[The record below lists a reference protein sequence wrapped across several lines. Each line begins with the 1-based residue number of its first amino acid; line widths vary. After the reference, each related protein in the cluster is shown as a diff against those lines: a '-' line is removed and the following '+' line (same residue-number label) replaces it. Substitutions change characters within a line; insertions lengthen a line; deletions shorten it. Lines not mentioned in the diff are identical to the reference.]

1 MLVNTQRENIIL
13 EVWVPI
19 CLRGSIHFLNEDFNI
34 LVMIVLTGQQSVSSM
49 KAGMSPTSST
59 EQNSDRQFG
68 IICSE
73 KHARVS
79 VPDGDLVNCIFLG
92 TIQKHLV
99 NVLVQN

>member
-1 MLVNTQRENIIL
+1 MIL
-13 EVWVPI
+13 EVV
-19 CLRGSIHFLNEDFNI
+19 GSNVFKYSNI
-34 LVMIVLTGQQSVSSM
+34 RVMAVLTGQQSVSSM

-79 VPDGDLVNCIFLG
+79 GLYGDLV
-92 TIQKHLV
+92 K
-99 NVLVQN
+99 

>member
-1 MLVNTQRENIIL
+1 MIL
-13 EVWVPI
+13 EVVV
-19 CLRGSIHFLNEDFNI
+19 SNVFKDFNI
-34 LVMIVLTGQQSVSSM
+34 RVMIVLTGQQSVSSM

-79 VPDGDLVNCIFLG
+79 NSNGDLV
-92 TIQKHLV
+92 K
-99 NVLVQN
+99 

>member
-1 MLVNTQRENIIL
+1 MEVVNSD
-13 EVWVPI
+13 V
-19 CLRGSIHFLNEDFNI
+19 FKDFNI
-34 LVMIVLTGQQSVSSM
+34 RVMIVLTGQQSVSSM

-79 VPDGDLVNCIFLG
+79 SLNGDLV
-92 TIQKHLV
+92 K
-99 NVLVQN
+99 